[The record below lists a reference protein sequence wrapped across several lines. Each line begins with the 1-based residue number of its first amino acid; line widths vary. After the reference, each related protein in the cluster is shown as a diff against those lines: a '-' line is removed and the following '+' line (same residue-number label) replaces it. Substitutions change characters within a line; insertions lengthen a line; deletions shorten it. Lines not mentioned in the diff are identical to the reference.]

1 MKTLSPDGP
10 TIDPSARVTDCRLGR
25 FTEIGPRARLTEV
38 TLGDYSYVVEDA
50 EITYATIG
58 RFANIAAQVR
68 INPGNHPMERASQH
82 HFQYRS
88 AMYGLG
94 PDDAAFFDWRRG
106 FWAEI
111 GHDTWIG
118 HGAVILPGVSV
129 GLGAVVGAGAIV
141 TRSVPDYAIVVG
153 NPARVL
159 RARFAEHIQAALKRI
174 AWWDWPHEHLKQRLG
189 DFRTLS
195 VDAFCRKYDPL

>member
-1 MKTLSPDGP
+1 MKILSPDGP
-10 TIDPSARVTDCRLGR
+10 TVDPSARVSDCRLGR
-25 FTEIGPRARLTEV
+25 FTEVGPRARLTEV

-50 EITYATIG
+50 EITYTTIG

-88 AMYGLG
+88 EMYGLG
-94 PDDAAFFDWRRG
+94 PDDAAFFEWRRS
-106 FWAEI
+106 FWTEI

-141 TRSVPDYAIVVG
+141 TRPVPDYAIVVG

-159 RARFAEHIQAALKRI
+159 RPRFPEHIQAALKRI
-174 AWWDWPHEHLKQRLG
+174 AWWDWSHEHLKQRLG